1 MDTLQLE
8 KIRFTLEIQF
18 REQLVHRPEF
28 PFFQSIGL
36 KDIFQTFR
44 NTDGTCLGTIHLKW
58 NSGKTWTRERWIDSQ
73 EETEDLIRK
82 TYQDKPFSTE
92 KLLMIH
98 HMKEV
103 NRQERINVEKEM
115 EFLLENGKML
125 WN

>member
-1 MDTLQLE
+1 MDKLELE
-8 KIRFTLEIQF
+8 KIRFILEIQF

-58 NSGKTWTRERWIDSQ
+58 SSGRTWKLSRWIDTQ
-73 EETEDLIRK
+73 EEAEDFIRNIYHNK
-82 TYQDKPFSTE
+82 LFSTE
-92 KLLMIH
+92 KLIIVH
-98 HMKEV
+98 HQEEV
-103 NRQERINVEKEM
+103 KRQERIRAEHEM
-115 EFLLENGKML
+115 EELLRDGKML

>member
-36 KDIFQTFR
+36 KDIFQSFR
-44 NTDGTCLGTIHLKW
+44 NTDGTFMGTIHLKW
-58 NSGKTWTRERWIDSQ
+58 SSGRTWKLSRWIDTQ
-73 EETEDLIRK
+73 EEAEDFIRNIYHNK
-82 TYQDKPFSTE
+82 SFSTE
-92 KLLMIH
+92 KLIIVH
-98 HMKEV
+98 HQEEV
-103 NRQERINVEKEM
+103 KRQEKIKAEHEM
-115 EFLLENGKML
+115 EELLRDGKML